1 MELNVCKMTAVVWE
15 RLWEEYTMVSG
26 LSRPP
31 KGKVT
36 ETSDHWTD
44 LESHSRLIF
53 IILICESL
61 VGRSVLGWDIEGVTV
76 E

>member
-1 MELNVCKMTAVVWE
+1 
-15 RLWEEYTMVSG
+15 MVSG